1 MTGESIIRRRRA
13 ERRLGHDRAIGLPTV
28 VMLLSLATSAGHSPR
43 SAVSWVARL
52 SNAGG
57 AVGVV
62 ARDFAAVDERLK
74 LGASLDTAI
83 IETGIVDTGSTSRGF
98 DAPSASEIIRVLDVL
113 RRAEHDGGS
122 LQLQLEFLIRDLRRN
137 RANALDEAAQRL
149 TVSLLFP
156 LVLCIL
162 PAFILLAIA
171 PLLVE
176 ALRGLPT

>member
-1 MTGESIIRRRRA
+1 MTGESILKRRRS
-13 ERRLGHDRAIGLPTV
+13 ERRLAHDRATGLPTV
-28 VMLLSLATSAGHSPR
+28 VTLLSLATSAGQSPR
-43 SAVSWVARL
+43 AAISSVAQL
-52 SNAGG
+52 AHAEG

-62 ARDFAAVDERLK
+62 ARDFAAVDERLR

-83 IETGIVDTGSTSRGF
+83 LESSAGSGPTPDIV
-98 DAPSASEIIRVLDVL
+98 RVLDVL
-113 RRAEHDGGS
+113 RRAEDDGGS
-122 LQLQLEFLIRDLRRN
+122 LQLHFEFLIRDLRRH

-171 PLLVE
+171 PLLIE

>member
-1 MTGESIIRRRRA
+1 MATDFA
-13 ERRLGHDRAIGLPTV
+13 HVDRRLA
-28 VMLLSLATSAGHSPR
+28 
-43 SAVSWVARL
+43 
-52 SNAGG
+52 
-57 AVGVV
+57 
-62 ARDFAAVDERLK
+62 

-83 IETGIVDTGSTSRGF
+83 LEASAGSTRS
-98 DAPSASEIIRVLDVL
+98 PEIVRVLDVL

-122 LQLQLEFLIRDLRRN
+122 LQLQFEFLIRDLRRQ

-162 PAFILLAIA
+162 PAFILLAVA

>member
-1 MTGESIIRRRRA
+1 MS
-13 ERRLGHDRAIGLPTV
+13 
-28 VMLLSLATSAGHSPR
+28 
-43 SAVSWVARL
+43 
-52 SNAGG
+52 
-57 AVGVV
+57 VV
-62 ARDFAAVDERLK
+62 ARDFAEVDERLR

-83 IETGIVDTGSTSRGF
+83 LETARGGGPTPEIV
-98 DAPSASEIIRVLDVL
+98 RVLDVL

-122 LQLQLEFLIRDLRRN
+122 LQLQFEFLIRDLRRH

-162 PAFILLAIA
+162 PAFVLLAIA

-176 ALRGLPT
+176 ALSGLPT

>member
-1 MTGESIIRRRRA
+1 MSGESILKRRRRA
-13 ERRLGHDRAIGLPTV
+13 RRLAHDRATGLPTI
-28 VMLLSLATSAGHSPR
+28 VMLLSLATAAGHSPR
-43 SAVSWVARL
+43 SAIFSLERL
-52 SNAGG
+52 VDAGG

-62 ARDFAAVDERLK
+62 AKDFAMVSERLR
-74 LGASLDTAI
+74 LGASLDSAI
-83 IETGIVDTGSTSRGF
+83 LDSTVDEQG
-98 DAPSASEIIRVLDVL
+98 APEIIRVLDVL

-122 LQLQLEFLIRDLRRN
+122 LQMQFEFLLRDLRRH

-162 PAFILLAIA
+162 PAFVLLAIA
-171 PLLVE
+171 PLLIE